1 MPKYDALKYYEV
13 LNVAPDSSAAEIKRQ
28 YYLQAKFWHPD
39 HNQLPEA
46 QDMFQRVSTAYGVLK
61 DAHSRLIYDLLSA
74 VYNAEEFPLIGSLKI
89 YKNQHGK
96 DDKALRVLK
105 QLHVVGGH
113 VTETKDICNIFEAA
127 GMTFIT
133 SVANWLKGWWGKN
146 GFLNNKK
153 ALKRNLQT
161 VYADDADNL
170 KLLIHNAVA
179 YEQEKNIEMAWI
191 YAAQADKMLPDGRYL
206 KYLLQRFMANLNYYP
221 EQKIIIPYWNAELLK
236 KQQLVFPVLFFLGC
250 MLIITGLL
258 LRFGVFSFAKSQ
270 SNSYYEE
277 RVFADGTVMPSDTIV
292 NKIVTIDSN
301 ANSDRDLMHFKKQ
314 CKIYYGPDSR
324 YSEMLTAEY
333 KQTIRVAG
341 YTADKKWYQI
351 IIDSGELGYVRAEC
365 LQKGKG
371 NPVPF
376 ASKVYKGY

>member
-1 MPKYDALKYYEV
+1 MNKNDALKYYEV

-74 VYNAEEFPLIGSLKI
+74 VYSAAEFPLIGSLKI
-89 YKNQHGK
+89 YKNQKDK

-127 GMTFIT
+127 GMVFAT

-179 YEQEKNIEMAWI
+179 YEQEKNTEMAWI
-191 YAAQADKMLPDGRYL
+191 YAAQADKMLQDGQCL
-206 KYLLQRFMANLNYYP
+206 KELLRRFMENLQYKP
-221 EQKIIIPYWNAELLK
+221 EKKVVIPYWNAELLK
-236 KQQLVFPVLFFLGC
+236 KQQMMFPAFVLIVCGLC
-250 MLIITGLL
+250 IIGLL
-258 LRFGVFSFAKSQ
+258 LRFGFFSGAKTAA
-270 SNSYYEE
+270 NDYYEE
-277 RVFADGTVMPSDTIV
+277 RIFADGTIMPSDTIV
-292 NKIVTIDSN
+292 NKIVKIDSS
-301 ANSDRDLMHFKKQ
+301 AASTRDLMHFDKP
-314 CKIYYGPDSR
+314 CKIYYGPDER
-324 YSEMLTAEY
+324 YSLMMSAQIN
-333 KQTIRVAG
+333 QTVRLAG
-341 YTADKKWYQI
+341 YTADKQWYQI
-351 IIDSGELGYVRAEC
+351 VVDSGELGYTKAKC